1 MTLTELPPEPG
12 LPAGEA
18 SQAMAGVPALPVAEA
33 LAPATLRAMP
43 RIRRRRP
50 DTPEG
55 GRVAREAADRQLAVL
70 LVAAAG
76 SGWIVGPPVGW
87 LVAAIVGLA
96 GLVGASEIVAESM
109 PLRPGPSARDVARF
123 IPGIIPA
130 TLAAA
135 GTIALHALPPRLDLL
150 AGLAGLGVLLAWS
163 VGLERRLALART
175 VASDE
180 DVAIVLGLSLV
191 AAFVAFVGAGTF
203 VPDGLAASGAGT
215 MPLPDLGALVA
226 ADALAG
232 GALGLRMARLRAAG
246 RRNALLGGLS
256 SASIVAVAAG
266 ALRALAIP
274 FLLGPAL
281 LTLVFFLWDAVTGS
295 TVARRR
301 SPRWLWEVALLA
313 ILGGAVVLL
322 NLRVR

>member
-1 MTLTELPPEPG
+1 M
-12 LPAGEA
+12 
-18 SQAMAGVPALPVAEA
+18 SPALPAPDSAA
-33 LAPATLRAMP
+33 LSAPLRPMP
-43 RIRRRRP
+43 RIRRRLRT
-50 DTPEG
+50 DTASR
-55 GRVAREAADRQLAVL
+55 GRAAREAADRQLAVL
-70 LVAAAG
+70 VVAAAG

-87 LVAAIVGLA
+87 LVAVLVGLA
-96 GLVGASEIVAESM
+96 ALVGASAIVAQSV
-109 PLRPGPSARDVARF
+109 PLRPGGRAGAERPPRARDAARF
-123 IPGIIPA
+123 IPGLIPA

-150 AGLAGLGVLLAWS
+150 AGMAGLGVLLAWS

-191 AAFVAFVGAGTF
+191 AAFVAFVGTGTF
-203 VPDGLAASGAGT
+203 VPDGLASSGGAT
-215 MPLPDLGALVA
+215 MPLTDLAVLVA
-226 ADALAG
+226 ADALAA

-246 RRNALLGGLS
+246 RRNALLGGVS
-256 SASIVAVAAG
+256 SAAIVGVVAG

-281 LTLVFFLWDAVTGS
+281 LTLVFFLWDVLTGS